1 MAIHPGLNSRY
12 TVDQK
17 KGEKTMAYLKGYV
30 DHIRFRNEDNGYT
43 VLSLDVDGDEET
55 VVGSF
60 PFLNDGEYI
69 SLEGDYVD
77 HPVHGY
83 LPSYRRGARTSCRS
97 KRNQREE
104 SQSDRR
110 GIQ

>member
-43 VLSLDVDGDEET
+43 VLSLEMCIRDRWGT
-55 VVGSF
+55 IW
-60 PFLNDGEYI
+60 LMW
-69 SLEGDYVD
+69 SL
-77 HPVHGY
+77 
-83 LPSYRRGARTSCRS
+83 RT
-97 KRNQREE
+97 
-104 SQSDRR
+104 
-110 GIQ
+110 

>member
-60 PFLNDGEYI
+60 PFLMMENTYLWKEI
-69 SLEGDYVD
+69 MSITQCMD
-77 HPVHGY
+77 HNF
-83 LPSYRRGARTSCRS
+83 R
-97 KRNQREE
+97 
-104 SQSDRR
+104 
-110 GIQ
+110 

>member
-1 MAIHPGLNSRY
+1 MKPEDRY
-12 TVDQK
+12 FPMKINK

-69 SLEGDYVD
+69 SCLLYTS
-77 HPVHGY
+77 
-83 LPSYRRGARTSCRS
+83 PSPR
-97 KRNQREE
+97 
-104 SQSDRR
+104 D
-110 GIQ
+110 